1 MDRQRVAELFEQ
13 AVDLPDSERAAWVE
27 AACGSDA
34 ALRIELERLL
44 RADARAAAFMVM
56 DPVPKL

>member
-34 ALRIELERLL
+34 ARTFLTGTYSGWLTSEIEVFQQL
-44 RADARAAAFMVM
+44 
-56 DPVPKL
+56 